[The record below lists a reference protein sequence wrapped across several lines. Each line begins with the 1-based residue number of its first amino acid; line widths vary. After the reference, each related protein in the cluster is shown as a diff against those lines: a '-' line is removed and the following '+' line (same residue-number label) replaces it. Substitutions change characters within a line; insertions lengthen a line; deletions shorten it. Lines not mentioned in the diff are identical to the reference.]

1 MSTTDM
7 LACRFSQTNLYIL
20 VPVRLAMHI
29 ARLFFK
35 TCNIATCE
43 RVMSLS
49 EFPYCFLP
57 SSCRCHN
64 LDRVHDVCRCLVVII
79 SPQCRPSEFSLIGPQ
94 IQSLIN
100 KYTLAITCMS
110 SYDSYAC
117 VYACMYVMTYDYV
130 RMRKDG
136 YVRIRYNLCG
146 YQYGYVE
153 MRKDGQFIIRNKRN
167 KHSSRVCDN
176 RIMLG

>member
-1 MSTTDM
+1 
-7 LACRFSQTNLYIL
+7 
-20 VPVRLAMHI
+20 
-29 ARLFFK
+29 
-35 TCNIATCE
+35 
-43 RVMSLS
+43 
-49 EFPYCFLP
+49 
-57 SSCRCHN
+57 
-64 LDRVHDVCRCLVVII
+64 
-79 SPQCRPSEFSLIGPQ
+79 
-94 IQSLIN
+94 
-100 KYTLAITCMS
+100 MS
-110 SYDSYAC
+110 SYDSYVC